1 MMLSSD
7 QVKKLASNLEVEI
20 RPFFST
26 IEINQLARDANFI
39 RRKSGKIDGQIFL
52 DLIVFNNDCLKT
64 QSLNDLTVILEDRY
78 KIQMSKQSLNERF
91 NEYALIFLQKAMESL
106 LEKQFNGDYLVNE
119 IEGINRI
126 LIKDSVCFQ
135 VDQSLSDIYPGS
147 RGSASDACI
156 RIQFEYDLLNGRIND
171 LALFPYIHQDA
182 KNSIETIEK
191 TQHGD
196 LIIRDLAYMEIKSLR
211 ALIKKAAFFLC
222 RLNPKVVVY
231 TKKKNSDEYH
241 IIDFLKITRHMRRKN
256 LEFMEKTVYI
266 GGKEKIRLRLVIYL
280 LPDNMAEKRIR
291 ELKKKLSKKGRKT
304 ILSPKYKARIAL
316 NLFLTNTERKQVH
329 TRNVWALYRLRWQI
343 ELVFK
348 IWKSFCAID
357 KVKKVQRYRMQCYIY
372 SKLILIL
379 LGWKIIWRVARL
391 MNAHGKQLS
400 FLKAFKTLVGLR
412 IQDLRKL
419 FIQKMIKIENFIV
432 EFFNISI
439 RKHLLEKRRRTPTS
453 DQLLMVILSKGE
465 IKKHE

>member
-1 MMLSSD
+1 
-7 QVKKLASNLEVEI
+7 
-20 RPFFST
+20 
-26 IEINQLARDANFI
+26 
-39 RRKSGKIDGQIFL
+39 
-52 DLIVFNNDCLKT
+52 
-64 QSLNDLTVILEDRY
+64 
-78 KIQMSKQSLNERF
+78 
-91 NEYALIFLQKAMESL
+91 
-106 LEKQFNGDYLVNE
+106 
-119 IEGINRI
+119 
-126 LIKDSVCFQ
+126 
-135 VDQSLSDIYPGS
+135 
-147 RGSASDACI
+147 
-156 RIQFEYDLLNGRIND
+156 
-171 LALFPYIHQDA
+171 
-182 KNSIETIEK
+182 
-191 TQHGD
+191 
-196 LIIRDLAYMEIKSLR
+196 
-211 ALIKKAAFFLC
+211 
-222 RLNPKVVVY
+222 
-231 TKKKNSDEYH
+231 
-241 IIDFLKITRHMRRKN
+241 MRRKN